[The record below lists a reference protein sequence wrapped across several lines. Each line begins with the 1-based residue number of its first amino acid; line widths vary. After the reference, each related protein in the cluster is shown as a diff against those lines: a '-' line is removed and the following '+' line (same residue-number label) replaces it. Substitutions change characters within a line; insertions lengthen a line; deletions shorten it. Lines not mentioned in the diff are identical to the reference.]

1 MNELLIIATLLLTF
15 GSVLLWYRLFGDRG
29 MYALTAFLTITANI
43 EVVILVNAFGIE
55 MTLGNMLFAGT
66 FLATDILSENHSK
79 EAATKCAKVGI
90 LTSVSM
96 IVLSNIWL
104 HYTPSESD
112 FVYPAVVTVFSN
124 TPRVLVASLVV
135 FAICQLVDVK
145 LYHLIWKLSGNNES
159 KMWLRNNGAT
169 LISQAL
175 NAILFNYGAFYGT
188 VSTATLWSIIG
199 SSFAIF
205 IVTSLLDT
213 PVVYLARRI
222 AKSCGYGRYKFGCR
236 CKNP

>member
-1 MNELLIIATLLLTF
+1 MNEILIIVTLLLTF
-15 GSVLLWYRLFGDRG
+15 GSVLLWYRVFGSTG
-29 MYALTAFLTITANI
+29 LYGLTAFLTIAANI
-43 EVVILVNAFGIE
+43 EVVIMVKAFGME

-66 FLATDILSENHSK
+66 FLATDILSEVHGK
-79 EAATKCAKVGI
+79 GAASKCAKMGI
-90 LTSVSM
+90 LTSLSM

-104 HYTPSESD
+104 HYIPSESD

-124 TPRVLVASLVV
+124 TPRVLIASLVV

-145 LYHLIWKLSGNNES
+145 LYHFIWKLSGNNES

-213 PVVYLARRI
+213 PVLYAARRI
-222 AKSCGYGRYKFGCR
+222 AKNQHYGHYGVVR
-236 CKNP
+236 

>member
-79 EAATKCAKVGI
+79 EAATKCVKVGI

-96 IVLSNIWL
+96 IVLTNIWL
-104 HYTPSESD
+104 RYTPSVND
-112 FVYPAVVTVFSN
+112 FVHPAVVTVFSN
-124 TPRVLVASLVV
+124 TPRVLISSLVV
-135 FAICQLVDVK
+135 YAICQVVDVK
-145 LYHLIWKLSGNNES
+145 LYHLIWKLTGNNS
-159 KMWLRNNGAT
+159 KYLWLRNNGAT

-175 NAILFNYGAFYGT
+175 NAVLFNFGAFYGT
-188 VSTATLWSIIG
+188 VDMGTMWSIIG
-199 SSFAIF
+199 ASFGIF
-205 IVTSLLDT
+205 IITSLLDT

-222 AKSCGYGRYKFGCR
+222 AKSCGYGSYKCGCR